1 MKYKGQQKED
11 LPYGR
16 WMRAITQVK
25 RVRQNRSREKGN
37 REQVQ
42 SRANVQPTTS
52 TKPTQSQQNLG
63 EQNGSQP
70 NDSGPELNEEVEPV
84 GISRGLGAD
93 KKQLM
98 LAAIELEDKQVE
110 GQCESDVI
118 NEELNR
124 LTRNDSCSRK
134 GNLRAGNED
143 WWENVTLE
151 RGENLKI

>member
-1 MKYKGQQKED
+1 
-11 LPYGR
+11 
-16 WMRAITQVK
+16 MRTITQAE

-52 TKPTQSQQNLG
+52 TKPTHSHQNLG

-70 NDSGPELNEEVEPV
+70 NDSGPELDEEVEPV
-84 GISRGLGAD
+84 GISSGLRAD

-98 LAAIELEDKQVE
+98 LATTELEDKQVE
-110 GQCESDVI
+110 GQCKCDVI

-134 GNLRAGNED
+134 
-143 WWENVTLE
+143 
-151 RGENLKI
+151 